1 MLCRLGSLILF
12 CAAVSAADFPST
24 AEKQDWAAVSTK
36 LESGAG
42 VNAAQA
48 DGTTAL
54 HWAAY
59 HDKEEVVRRL
69 IAAGAKAQVANSY
82 GITPL
87 LLACENGN
95 AEIVRALLV
104 AGADANV
111 KQRGGETA
119 LMIASRTGRP
129 DAVKALIDKGAKIDA
144 TDRSG
149 QTALMWAAAQGH
161 AEVIDLLIQ
170 SGADVKRR
178 LKSGFTALLFA
189 AREGKSAAVKT
200 LLQHGADVK
209 DAIDTEDR
217 TAGRD
222 APNGTSA
229 VLLAV
234 ENGHFELAMEII
246 QAGADPND
254 MRSGFSALH
263 THTWVRRPPHGDDV
277 AGQPPPDTH
286 GRLDS
291 LAFIR
296 AIVAAGAVPD
306 VTLKQ
311 GAKARASGSINFT
324 GATPFLL
331 ACRNADLP
339 MMKLLVEL
347 GADPMR
353 TNADGSTPLMAAA
366 GLGCFAPDE
375 EAGTE
380 EECLAACEYLL
391 SLGADVNAV
400 DKKGQTAMHGAAYK
414 SLPKVAHFLASK
426 GAKIDVWN
434 SKNDKGWTPLLIA
447 QGFRPGNFKPSVPT
461 IEAISEIMLA
471 NGVTPPPPPERDALP
486 KKKGYNQ
493 Q

>member
-12 CAAVSAADFPST
+12 CAAVSAADLPST
-24 AEKQDWAAVSTK
+24 AEKQDWAAVSTQ

-59 HDKEEVVRRL
+59 HDKVEVVRRL
-69 IAAGAKAQVANSY
+69 LAAGAQADAANRY

-95 AEIVRALLV
+95 AEIVRALLD

-119 LMIASRTGRP
+119 LMIACRTGRP
-129 DAVKALIDKGAKIDA
+129 DAVKALIEKGAKIDA

-263 THTWVRRPPHGDDV
+263 TLTWVRRPPHGDDV

-347 GADPMR
+347 GATDGCGRPGLFCTGRGGRHRGRVPGRMR
-353 TNADGSTPLMAAA
+353 VPAEPRSGCERGGREGADGDARHCLQEPAEGRPLPRIEGRKDRRVEPQKRQGLDAAA
-366 GLGCFAPDE
+366 HR
-375 EAGTE
+375 AGFPPRK
-380 EECLAACEYLL
+380 LQAQR
-391 SLGADVNAV
+391 AD
-400 DKKGQTAMHGAAYK
+400 H
-414 SLPKVAHFLASK
+414 
-426 GAKIDVWN
+426 
-434 SKNDKGWTPLLIA
+434 
-447 QGFRPGNFKPSVPT
+447 
-461 IEAISEIMLA
+461 
-471 NGVTPPPPPERDALP
+471 
-486 KKKGYNQ
+486 
-493 Q
+493 